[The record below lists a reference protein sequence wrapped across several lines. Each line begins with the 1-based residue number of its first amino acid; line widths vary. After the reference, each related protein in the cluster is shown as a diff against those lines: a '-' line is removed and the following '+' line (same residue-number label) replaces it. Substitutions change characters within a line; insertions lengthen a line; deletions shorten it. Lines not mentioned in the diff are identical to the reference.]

1 MMRWMNK
8 NKNGLTAVSGSL
20 IVIAMIAHFMLHNEL
35 LKTVSLLA
43 ATMVA
48 GVPIFIRA
56 IQALRLKAFSIEL
69 LVSIAVI
76 GALFIGEYVESA
88 AVTFLFMFG
97 AYLEGRTLEKTRSS
111 LRKLIDMQPQ
121 EATVIRDGKTIEVDV
136 EEVEVGDRVLIR
148 PGGKVPVDGR
158 VLSGSAQI
166 NEAAVTGESVPAMKK
181 INDQVFS
188 GTIVD
193 DGYIEIIAEKV
204 GDDTTFARIIELVE
218 EAQESKSKTEK
229 FLDRFANIYTPAV
242 VVLAIL
248 VYIVTQNVLL
258 SVTFLVVACPGALV
272 IGAPVSNV
280 AGIGNGAKNGVLVK
294 GGEVV
299 DQLSKVDTIVF
310 DKTGTLTKGKPEV
323 TEVKVVSEINE
334 NELLRLVAIMEK
346 MSEHHLGKTIVKE
359 ANARQLN
366 IDVSPEHVEIVK
378 GNGLKGKIENHTFV
392 IGNRSLMNDEGITIQ
407 ENIESHASS
416 REKLGNTAIFIAMNG
431 KIVGIISIMDQIRE
445 DAKEAIAELRGKG
458 IKKIIMLTGDNKHTA
473 KLVSDQLGLDEYHA
487 ELLPED
493 KVAHIKQLKAE
504 GHIVAMAGDGINDA
518 PAIATAHIGL
528 AMGEGG
534 TDVSMETAD
543 VVLMADQLSQFSHAY
558 ALSKET
564 IKNMKQNIFL
574 AVGTVFLL
582 LIGVMIGKVQLATGM
597 FIHEASVLIVILNA
611 MRLIKFKGKR
621 KSMWQPA

>member
-20 IVIAMIAHFMLHNEL
+20 IVIAIIAHFMLHNEL

-334 NELLRLVAIMEK
+334 NELLRLV
-346 MSEHHLGKTIVKE
+346 
-359 ANARQLN
+359 
-366 IDVSPEHVEIVK
+366 D
-378 GNGLKGKIENHTFV
+378 
-392 IGNRSLMNDEGITIQ
+392 
-407 ENIESHASS
+407 
-416 REKLGNTAIFIAMNG
+416 
-431 KIVGIISIMDQIRE
+431 
-445 DAKEAIAELRGKG
+445 
-458 IKKIIMLTGDNKHTA
+458 
-473 KLVSDQLGLDEYHA
+473 
-487 ELLPED
+487 
-493 KVAHIKQLKAE
+493 
-504 GHIVAMAGDGINDA
+504 
-518 PAIATAHIGL
+518 
-528 AMGEGG
+528 
-534 TDVSMETAD
+534 
-543 VVLMADQLSQFSHAY
+543 
-558 ALSKET
+558 
-564 IKNMKQNIFL
+564 
-574 AVGTVFLL
+574 
-582 LIGVMIGKVQLATGM
+582 
-597 FIHEASVLIVILNA
+597 
-611 MRLIKFKGKR
+611 R
-621 KSMWQPA
+621 KSVV